1 MNKNIFDNLTLEI
14 VDLLEEM
21 YATSRRDELSYE
33 DYIKLCA
40 VLKILSQEQ
49 DPSNDL

>member
-1 MNKNIFDNLTLEI
+1 MNKNIFDSLALEI

-21 YATSRRDELSYE
+21 YAKSRKDELLYE

-49 DPSNDL
+49 VPSNDL